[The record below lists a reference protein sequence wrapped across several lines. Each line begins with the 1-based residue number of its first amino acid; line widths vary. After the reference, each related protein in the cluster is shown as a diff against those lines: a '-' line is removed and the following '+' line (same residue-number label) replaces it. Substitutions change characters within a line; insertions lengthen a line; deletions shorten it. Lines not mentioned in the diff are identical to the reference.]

1 MKLKIE
7 SISIAPKRGM
17 IKEGVKEAFVNELGI
32 EGDSHAGNWSRQVTL
47 LSRESI
53 TKFNKEHGTNF
64 DNGEFACN
72 IVVGGL
78 DFSKVAL
85 FDRIRFHD
93 VLLEVTK
100 IGKEP
105 HAYNSPVYDKT
116 GTNIMFTEGVFCRVV
131 STGEIKEGYL
141 GAHIPVPFKIR
152 VITLSDRASKGEYE
166 DLSGPKVTKKLNEF
180 FSDLSYHPE
189 IENIIIPDDEE
200 LLINRLEEAVDEKY
214 AAVFTTGGT
223 GLGPRDIT
231 PDVVM
236 EFCDKLLPGIM
247 EMIRIK
253 YGMDKPNAL
262 LSRSVAGLKDE
273 TLIYALP
280 GSVKAVNEY
289 MAEII
294 KSFEHAV
301 LMVKGCDH

>member
-1 MKLKIE
+1 MKLEIE
-7 SISIAPKRGM
+7 SISIAPERGM
-17 IKEGVKEAFVNELGI
+17 IKEGVKEAVVNELGI
-32 EGDSHAGNWSRQVTL
+32 EGDSHAGNWPRQITL
-47 LSRESI
+47 LARESI
-53 TKFNKEHGTNF
+53 TKFNQEHGTDF
-64 DNGEFACN
+64 DNGQFACN

-85 FDRIRFHD
+85 FDRFRFHD

-100 IGKEP
+100 IGKKP
-105 HAYNSPVYDKT
+105 HAYNSPVYEKT
-116 GTNIMFTEGVFCRVV
+116 STNIMFTEGIFCRVV

-141 GAHIPVPFKIR
+141 GTHIEMPFKIK

-166 DLSGPKVTKKLNEF
+166 DLSGPAVTEKLNEF
-180 FSDLSYHPE
+180 FSELSYHPE

-200 LLINRLEEAVDEKY
+200 LLANRLEEAVEENY
-214 AAVFTTGGT
+214 LSVFTTGGT

-236 EFCDKLLPGIM
+236 DFCDRLLPGVM
-247 EMIRIK
+247 EMIRVK
-253 YGMDKPNAL
+253 YGADKPNAL
-262 LSRSVAGLKDE
+262 LSRSVAGLSKQ

-289 MAEII
+289 MSEILR
-294 KSFEHAV
+294 SFEHAV
-301 LMVKGCDH
+301 LMARGGDH

>member
-7 SISIAPKRGM
+7 SISISQKRGM
-17 IKEGVKEAFVNELGI
+17 TKESIKDAVVNEFGI
-32 EGDSHAGNWSRQVTL
+32 VGDSHAGNWSRQITL
-47 LSRESI
+47 LARDSI
-53 TKFNKEHGTNF
+53 TKFNKEHGTTF
-64 DNGEFACN
+64 DNGQFACN

-78 DFSKVAL
+78 DFSKVAI
-85 FDRIRFHD
+85 FDRFRFHD

-100 IGKEP
+100 IGKKP
-105 HAYNSPVYDKT
+105 HAYNSPVYEKT
-116 GTNIMFTEGVFCRVV
+116 GTNIMFTEGIFCRVV

-141 GAHIPVPFKIR
+141 GSHIAKPFKIK

-166 DLSGPKVTKKLNEF
+166 DLSGPKVTEKLNEF
-180 FSDLSYHPE
+180 FSGLSYHQQ

-200 LLINRLEEAVDEKY
+200 LLINRLEEAVEENCV
-214 AAVFTTGGT
+214 AVFTTGGT

-231 PDVVM
+231 PEVVT
-236 EFCDKLLPGIM
+236 EFCDKLLPGVM

-253 YGMDKPNAL
+253 YGMEKPNAL
-262 LSRSVAGLKDE
+262 LSRSVAGLKDM

-280 GSVKAVNEY
+280 GSVKAVDEY
-289 MAEII
+289 VSEITR
-294 KSFEHAV
+294 SFEHAV

>member
-7 SISIAPKRGM
+7 SISIAQERGM
-17 IKEGVKEAFVNELGI
+17 IKESVPEAYVNELGI
-32 EGDSHAGNWSRQVTL
+32 EGDAHAGNWSRQITL
-47 LSRESI
+47 LSRKSI
-53 TKFNKEHGTNF
+53 TKFNKEHGTTF

-116 GTNIMFTEGVFCRVV
+116 GTNIMFTEGIFCRVI
-131 STGEIKEGYL
+131 STGEIKEGYI
-141 GAHIPVPFKIR
+141 GAYIPVPLKIR

-166 DLSGPKVTKKLNEF
+166 DLSGPKVTEKLNEF
-180 FSDLSYHPE
+180 FSGLSYHPE

-200 LLINRLEEAVDEKY
+200 LLVNRLEEAVDEKY

-253 YGMDKPNAL
+253 YGTDKPNAL
-262 LSRSVAGLKDE
+262 LSRSVAGLKDQ

-280 GSVKAVNEY
+280 GSVKAVSEY
-289 MAEII
+289 MTEITR
-294 KSFEHAV
+294 SFEHAV